1 MEQELAF
8 TTLASISN
16 NLLKAVYE
24 KKSDVICFWFPP
36 GFAITAYLSP
46 LLSELQKTTIC

>member
-16 NLLKAVYE
+16 DLLKAVYE
-24 KKSDVICFWFPP
+24 KKSDVICNSLPP
-36 GFAITAYLSP
+36 GCDRWDKIIV
-46 LLSELQKTTIC
+46 EG